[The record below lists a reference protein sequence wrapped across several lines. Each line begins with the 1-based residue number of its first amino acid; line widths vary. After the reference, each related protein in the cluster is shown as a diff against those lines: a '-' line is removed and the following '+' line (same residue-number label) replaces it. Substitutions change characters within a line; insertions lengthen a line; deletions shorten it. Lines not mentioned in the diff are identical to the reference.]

1 MENLSDRLEKLLE
14 DRGWDAP
21 KLAAEMRRR
30 CGRGVS
36 KTAVYDWLKGK
47 GVREANLRCL
57 AEVFGVSMS
66 YLRDGEGGGAAPLD
80 RQMYLDAMR
89 AVLLAMARRR
99 VTLPPDQVVNLTD
112 LVIKI
117 AARTGGVDQALT
129 DQLIDNAV
137 GNT

>member
-1 MENLSDRLEKLLE
+1 MENLSDRLQKLMN
-14 DRGWDAP
+14 DRGWEAP
-21 KLAAEMRRR
+21 KLASEMRRR

-66 YLRDGEGGGAAPLD
+66 YLRDGEGDGTAPLD
-80 RQMYLDAMR
+80 RQVYLEAMR

-99 VTLPPDQVVNLTD
+99 ITLPPDKVVDLTD

-129 DQLIDNAV
+129 DQIVDNAV
-137 GNT
+137 GDT